1 MSNTTTGTQ
10 NTAPDSS
17 EADTSNTVVL
27 DESAY
32 PNAALIR
39 AEVKDDTEG
48 FRLLVNTDADAQKK
62 LEDAVTTQFG
72 SPVAGQLTTFDL
84 KLVEKKTNI
93 PISTFG
99 KDQVTL
105 KIPISDTLNEQDI
118 CVVTLNEDE
127 ELELCYGTKS
137 QEGDV
142 SYLTVHTSHF
152 SAYGIYAGIGDVAQM
167 IRQES
172 EALLR
177 KDASPDTGD
186 YFNPKT
192 AGVILLF
199 SIGMLL
205 LLYRRKPIV
214 K

>member
-1 MSNTTTGTQ
+1 M
-10 NTAPDSS
+10 
-17 EADTSNTVVL
+17 VL

-32 PNAALIR
+32 PNAVLIR

-93 PISTFG
+93 PISSFG
-99 KDQVTL
+99 KNQVTL

-137 QEGDV
+137 QEEDI

>member
-1 MSNTTTGTQ
+1 MLRNKVTG
-10 NTAPDSS
+10 
-17 EADTSNTVVL
+17 
-27 DESAY
+27 
-32 PNAALIR
+32 R
-39 AEVKDDTEG
+39 RC
-48 FRLLVNTDADAQKK
+48 F
-62 LEDAVTTQFG
+62 
-72 SPVAGQLTTFDL
+72 
-84 KLVEKKTNI
+84 
-93 PISTFG
+93 
-99 KDQVTL
+99 
-105 KIPISDTLNEQDI
+105 
-118 CVVTLNEDE
+118 
-127 ELELCYGTKS
+127 
-137 QEGDV
+137 

-186 YFNPKT
+186 HFNPKT